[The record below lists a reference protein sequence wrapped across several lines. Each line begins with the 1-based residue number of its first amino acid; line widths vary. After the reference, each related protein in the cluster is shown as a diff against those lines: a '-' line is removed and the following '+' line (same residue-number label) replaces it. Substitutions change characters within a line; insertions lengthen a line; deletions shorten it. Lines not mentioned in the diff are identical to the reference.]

1 MGLYLGFDCST
12 QSLSAIVI
20 EIDRD
25 VRRVVLQ
32 HSLNFDREFPAYKTR
47 SGVLRGRDP
56 REVYAPPAMW
66 AAALD
71 RMMGAIAKAPEVDI
85 SAIRAISGSAQ
96 QHGSVYLSESALSV
110 WQSLNSNT
118 ALAPQ
123 ISGTFSRVGAP
134 VWMDESTTLQCEE
147 IEHSLGGPEAT
158 ARLTGSRAFERF
170 TGPQIRKFFQRQP
183 AAYAKTARIH
193 LVSSF
198 LASLLAGDDAPI
210 DVADGSG
217 MNLMDLVRGEWS
229 PDALAATAEDLES
242 RLPALRPSWTVV
254 GSLSSFWQRRHGFPD
269 ARVIAWSGDNPCS
282 LVGTGTVREGRLAVS
297 LGTSDTVFACTREPH
312 LGASHGFRSPTGDYM
327 NLVCFRN
334 GSLARERVRDQY
346 QLDWARFNDALESR
360 PAGNYGALMLPWF
373 DPEITPHVTSAGV
386 RRFDLD
392 EHDPAA
398 NVRAVVESQMM
409 AMANHSASMSAHG
422 VDRIVATGGASAN
435 RAILQVMADVFG
447 CDVYPLNIGNTASLG
462 AALRAYHAERRAA
475 GEATDWDDVV
485 SGFTDPELRDGL
497 KPRPA
502 NVALYQQLRSRY
514 AEIESSHSDHASI
527 ISPRRT

>member
-1 MGLYLGFDCST
+1 MPLYVGLDCST

-20 EIDRD
+20 EIDGD
-25 VRRVVLQ
+25 IRRVVFQ

-47 SGVLRGRDP
+47 AGVLRGREP
-56 REVYAPPAMW
+56 GEVFAPPLMW

-71 RMMGAIAKAPEVDI
+71 RMIGEISKSSAVDV

-96 QHGSVYLSESALSV
+96 QHGSVYVNDAAIGV
-110 WQSLNSNT
+110 WQGLHPNT

-123 ISGTFSRVGAP
+123 ITGTFSRAGAP
-134 VWMDESTTLQCEE
+134 IWMDESTTAQCRE
-147 IEHSLGGPEAT
+147 IERTLGGPEAT

-210 DVADGSG
+210 DFGDGSG
-217 MNLMDLVRGEWS
+217 MNLMDLVGGEWS
-229 PDALAATAEDLES
+229 PDALAATAERLEI
-242 RLPALRPSWTVV
+242 RLPALRPSWTIV
-254 GSLSSFWQRRHGFPD
+254 GTLADFWQRRYGFPA

-282 LVGTGTVREGRLAVS
+282 LIGTGAVRERRLTIS

-312 LGASHGFRSPTGDYM
+312 FAASHIFRAPTGDFM

-346 QLDWARFNDALESR
+346 GLDWAGFNRALEST
-360 PAGNYGALMLPWF
+360 PAGNNGALMLPWF
-373 DPEITPHVTSAGV
+373 EPEITPHVAAAGV

-392 EHDPAA
+392 EQDAPG
-398 NVRAVVESQMM
+398 NVRAVVEAQMM
-409 AMANHSASMSAHG
+409 AMANHSAAMTTQG
-422 VDRIVATGGASAN
+422 VDRIIATGGASAN
-435 RAILQVMADVFG
+435 RAILQMMADVFG
-447 CDVYPLNIGNTASLG
+447 ADVYPLEIGNTACLG
-462 AALRAYHAERRAA
+462 AALRAYHADELAD
-475 GEATDWDDVV
+475 GNPIDWTEVV
-485 SGFTDPELRDGL
+485 SVFTEPDASDRLTPTPGHTGIYRELR
-497 KPRPA
+497 
-502 NVALYQQLRSRY
+502 QRY
-514 AEIESSHSDHASI
+514 AIAEDQGLT
-527 ISPRRT
+527 R